1 MKKALKAMDYNE
13 HKYWAESSD
22 LIEAE
27 KIQMAKDLRELE
39 RRGVIEF
46 RDGRWGLVAGADSEE
61 TPEGEPADA
70 DVAVTQRLTDNINK
84 PEETL

>member
-1 MKKALKAMDYNE
+1 MNYDAN
-13 HKYWAESSD
+13 KYWIEDSE
-22 LIEAE
+22 LLTEAE
-27 KIQMAKDLRELE
+27 KTQLARALRELE
-39 RRGVIEF
+39 RQGVIEY